1 MRGGE
6 FTAVREILIVYQS
19 VNVSSRTAKM
29 THSIIFLQAAE
40 QLEITICSTKV
51 WCTNI
56 SKRSE
61 VGNPLPKISSHL
73 VRNPLN
79 LQPNGDTGLLKI
91 CAPKSYHPLWN
102 DSCAGQS
109 VNTSIGSRP
118 DRVRSFHST
127 RRGGGQTASSCL
139 LSTGHTSCG
148 HDRNTRENTSSRE
161 VWFTLR
167 NNQNVTAFIIF
178 QAQYQ
183 TLLPEFK

>member
-1 MRGGE
+1 
-6 FTAVREILIVYQS
+6 
-19 VNVSSRTAKM
+19 M

-102 DSCAGQS
+102 DLSSVKKQKAGG
-109 VNTSIGSRP
+109 TSGGLP
-118 DRVRSFHST
+118 ADREHHGGTFRWLGYVHSWHKKIDDYT
-127 RRGGGQTASSCL
+127 RTPGDEMLAAYKTLTAIPAWQKYDGANFAIYDSHPGYVAGDSSC
-139 LSTGHTSCG
+139 
-148 HDRNTRENTSSRE
+148 
-161 VWFTLR
+161 TLA
-167 NNQNVTAFIIF
+167 TE
-178 QAQYQ
+178 
-183 TLLPEFK
+183 TCP